1 MKAVTFL
8 LHTQQPIL
16 ATSLQG
22 DPNSDVSHSYI
33 PGSMIRGMLIGRY
46 LKSQGLKHADDI
58 LDSQRFPK
66 VKRLFFDE
74 QETRYLNAYPT
85 APEKKRTLPVPRSW
99 YKNKGEEF
107 YEKEDKDIY
116 IYDFSK
122 ILVDERDEYLP
133 DNFSAKLL
141 NEEFCTVEDN
151 EVILYRVKRRINIHN
166 QRDRKRGK
174 GIEGSGAVF
183 RYDAIDA
190 GQTFQAVVLCNSDQ
204 DKAIIESLLQPEDIL
219 LGGSKRAGYGH
230 ARIEL
235 LPNDSDWDEVGN
247 DCQER
252 LERDENLT
260 ITLLSDTIIRNEYGQ
275 TVSDPEALR
284 KLISELLNLEEELKF
299 KEGGIYASSL
309 IVGGFNGKW
318 GLPLPQTPAFA
329 AGSVFVFEKVDLDL
343 KRVKTLE
350 GQGIGERRV
359 DGFGR
364 LVVNW
369 LDEQTEYQAK
379 LPQPKARHH
388 QTANTGESLESKSV
402 KIAGDIASRIVRK
415 KLDELLLNK
424 VGTIQI
430 TNKEKIF
437 NSQLSRLMIVAR
449 QSLSE
454 LEIEQT
460 KPESE
465 RKSIAELAAPI
476 RDLLHNLP
484 SNARNQFERIRIN
497 NEERLDEQIHTW
509 LISPEDWLK
518 NSWRSAPQTRDL
530 VVASQPTVTIAGVQ
544 RNFDAY
550 TALEYSLRLIMAV
563 AKKTIKEKSHD

>member
-46 LKSQGLKHADDI
+46 LKSQGLKHTDDI
-58 LDSQRFPK
+58 LDSQRFPE
-66 VKRLFFDE
+66 VRQLFFDE
-74 QETRYLNAYPT
+74 RKTRYLNAYPADT
-85 APEKKRTLPVPRSW
+85 EKNRTLPVPRSW
-99 YKNKGEEF
+99 YKNKGDEF
-107 YEKEDKDIY
+107 SDEEDKY
-116 IYDFSK
+116 IYDLSK
-122 ILVDERDEYLP
+122 IPIDKRDEELEDISP
-133 DNFSAKLL
+133 KLL
-141 NEEFCTVEDN
+141 NEQFCTVEDD

-190 GQTFQAVVLCNSDQ
+190 GQTFQAVVLCESDQ

-219 LGGSKRAGYGH
+219 LGGSKQAGYGH

-235 LPNDSDWDEVGN
+235 LPHDTGWDEVGN

-252 LERDENLT
+252 LEQDENIT
-260 ITLLSDTIIRNEYGQ
+260 ITLLSDTIIKNDYGQ
-275 TVSDPEALR
+275 TVADPETFR
-284 KLISELLNLEEELKF
+284 KLLSELLNLEEELKF

-329 AGSVFVFEKVDLDL
+329 AGNVFVFERVDLDT

-350 GQGIGERRV
+350 EQGIGERRIE
-359 DGFGR
+359 GFGR
-364 LVVNW
+364 VVVNW
-369 LDEQTEYQAK
+369 LEEKTQYQAR
-379 LPQPKARHH
+379 LPQSKARPR
-388 QTANTGESLESKSV
+388 QAANTWESLEPESV
-402 KIAGDIASRIVRK
+402 KIAGDIATRIVRN
-415 KLDELLLNK
+415 KLDELLLKK
-424 VGTIQI
+424 VGSIQL
-430 TNKEKIF
+430 TNKDKIF

-449 QSLSE
+449 QALSE
-454 LEIEQT
+454 LNIEQN
-460 KPESE
+460 KPEFE
-465 RKSIAELAAPI
+465 RKTIAELAAFV

-497 NEERLDEQIHTW
+497 NDERLDEQIDTW

-518 NSWRSAPQTRDL
+518 NSWRSDPQTKDL
-530 VVASQPTVTIAGVQ
+530 VIAGQPKVTIAGVQ
-544 RNFDAY
+544 RDFDAY

-563 AKKTIKEKSHD
+563 AKKTMKEKSND

>member
-33 PGSMIRGMLIGRY
+33 LGSMIRGALIGRY
-46 LKSQGLKHADDI
+46 LQRHGLQHTDDI
-58 LDSQRFPK
+58 LDSQGFPE
-66 VKRLFFDE
+66 VRRLFFDE
-74 QETRYLNAYPT
+74 RKTRYLNAYP
-85 APEKKRTLPVPRSW
+85 ADIDQKRTLPVPRSW
-99 YKNKGEEF
+99 YKDKGVEFSETKEETV
-107 YEKEDKDIY
+107 
-116 IYDFSK
+116 YDFSK
-122 ILVDERDEYLP
+122 IPIDEPDEEIEEISP
-133 DNFSAKLL
+133 KLL
-141 NEEFCTVEDN
+141 NEEFCTVEDD

-190 GQTFQAVVLCNSDQ
+190 GQTFQAVVLCESDQ

-309 IVGGFNGKW
+309 IVGDFNGKW

-364 LVVNW
+364 VVVNW

-379 LPQPKARHH
+379 LPQPKARRN

-402 KIAGDIASRIVRK
+402 KIAGDIASRIIRK

-424 VGTIQI
+424 VGSIQL
-430 TNKEKIF
+430 TNKEKIS

-497 NEERLDEQIHTW
+497 NEERLDEQIYTW

-544 RNFDAY
+544 RDFDAY